1 MNALE
6 NLLFISYKMMKI
18 FRIVRKNFRLG
29 SLNKYCTF
37 CKFSKKL
44 FACHT
49 NSILKYSIKIIKV
62 LLLKSYCCRTLK
74 NWRLANG
81 YSCELLRPR
90 GSPIFVWL
98 HKLFL
103 FHILL
108 FVLTVE
114 LYLQKLILSYKEI
127 WKFWGSFEMTR
138 KLETLIYSRTISKN
152 QRSSLPHPF
161 ACVPFLHFLI

>member
-1 MNALE
+1 MLKLQVMNALE

-62 LLLKSYCCRTLK
+62 LLLSNSKKLE
-74 NWRLANG
+74 A
-81 YSCELLRPR
+81 CE
-90 GSPIFVWL
+90 W
-98 HKLFL
+98 LFL
-103 FHILL
+103 RATFILL

-127 WKFWGSFEMTR
+127 
-138 KLETLIYSRTISKN
+138 
-152 QRSSLPHPF
+152 
-161 ACVPFLHFLI
+161 